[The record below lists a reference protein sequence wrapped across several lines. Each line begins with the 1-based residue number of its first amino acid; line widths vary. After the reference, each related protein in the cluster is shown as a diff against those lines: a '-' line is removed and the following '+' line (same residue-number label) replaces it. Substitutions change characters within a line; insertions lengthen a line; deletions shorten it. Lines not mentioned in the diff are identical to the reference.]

1 MISRPETQ
9 FKTRHIG
16 PSLTEQTEMLN
27 LLHQSSLESLTKA
40 AVPKGILLPAPLD
53 LPEPCTESQVLTMQS
68 EIADQ
73 NRKMRCFIGQGFHD
87 CLTPAVIRRNIL
99 ESPCWYT
106 QYTPYQAEISQGRLE
121 ALLNFQTLVSDLTGL
136 PVATASLLDEASAA
150 AEAMQVCYRARS
162 RSSIANRFLISD
174 KCHPQTLA
182 VVATRARFL
191 GIETVVGPLSELQ
204 CDEFTFGA
212 LLQNPDTDG
221 RIWDLAPICKGLHK
235 AGAKVVV
242 ATDPLACAIYAPPG
256 ERGADIAVGTT
267 QRLGMGMGWGGPH
280 AAFISAKDELKRLL
294 PGRIVGVAR
303 DKAGRPALRLALQTR
318 EQHIRRER
326 ATSNI
331 CTAQVLPA
339 IVASMYAVY
348 HGPTGLHSV
357 AQQIATRASQ
367 LQAELVRTGCKVLG
381 CHIFDTVKVLSSP
394 NGDLG
399 ELWMEAQIKG
409 LSLRRYPDGGLG
421 ISLNEAT
428 EEGDLD
434 ILLSLLGRTT
444 SRSTSAHPLQELNP
458 ELRRS
463 SPILTHP
470 VFSSYH
476 SETEMLRYIVA
487 LQRKDLSLADAMIPL
502 GSCTMKLNAVAELEP
517 ITWSGFANVHP
528 YEPASNVQG
537 YRRLST
543 ELSEWLAAI
552 TGLPGVSLQPNAG
565 SQGEYAGLLTIRSF
579 HVARGETHRDICL
592 IPSSAHGTN
601 PASAQ
606 MAGLRVVVVACDNSG
621 NVDRESL
628 QANIET
634 YSNRLAAFMVTYPS
648 THGVFEEEIQEMN
661 EQVHQA
667 GGLVYVDGANMNA
680 MVGLSSP
687 AQIGGDVCHLNLHK
701 TFCIPHGGGG
711 PGMGPVCVTE
721 ELTPFLP
728 ADPNQRDL
736 AVSRFAVAST
746 AFGSGSI
753 LPISHSY
760 IAMMGAVGL
769 REATQIA
776 ILNANYLAKRLEPF
790 YPVLYKGTR
799 GHVAHECII
808 DLSWLKPIGLTVEDV
823 AKRLMDYGFHAPTVS
838 WPVPFTMMIEP
849 TESENK
855 KELDRFCD
863 AMTSIWHEI
872 QLVVDGIVSADECLL
887 RLAPFT
893 FQDVLQEEWSHP
905 FSRAEA
911 ALPAIWSQTNKFW
924 PSVSRVDNAW
934 GDRNFACVCPPMSSY
949 LPDSNI
955 SEFGI
960 SPLDSSEM

>member
-1 MISRPETQ
+1 MNTRPETQ
-9 FKTRHIG
+9 FKSRHIG
-16 PSLTEQTEMLN
+16 PSRTEQSEMLN
-27 LLHQSSLESLTKA
+27 LLDQASLESLTQA
-40 AVPKGILLPAPLD
+40 AVPKGILLPAPLN
-53 LPEPCTESQVLTMQS
+53 LPEPCTESQVLAMQR
-68 EIADQ
+68 EMAQQ
-73 NRKMRCFIGQGFHD
+73 NRQMRCFIGQGFHD

-121 ALLNFQTLVSDLTGL
+121 ALLNFQTVVSDLMGL

-162 RSSIANRFLISD
+162 RNSTANMFLVSD

-191 GIETVVGPLSELQ
+191 GIKAVVRPLSKLQ
-204 CDEFTFGA
+204 CDEQVFGV
-212 LLQNPDTDG
+212 LLQSPDTDG
-221 RIWDLAPICKGLHK
+221 QVLDLVPLCKGLQE
-235 AGAKVVV
+235 AGARVVV

-256 ERGADIAVGTT
+256 ECGADIAVGTT

-280 AAFISAKDELKRLL
+280 AAFVAAKDELKRFL

-303 DKAGRPALRLALQTR
+303 DKSGRPAFRLALQTR

-348 HGPTGLHSV
+348 HGPIGLRCI
-357 AQQIATRASQ
+357 AQQIAGLALQ
-367 LQAELVRTGCKVLG
+367 LQAELARTGCEILG
-381 CHIFDTVKVLSSP
+381 NHIFDTVKVLSSQK
-394 NGDLG
+394 GDLG
-399 ELWMEAQIKG
+399 KLWQEAQNAG
-409 LSLRRYPDGGLG
+409 LSLRKYPDGGLG
-421 ISLNEAT
+421 ISINEAT
-428 EEGDLD
+428 KQEDLD
-434 ILLSLLGRTT
+434 ILLSLLGV
-444 SRSTSAHPLQELNP
+444 STSKLAPAVPLQEPDP
-458 ELRRS
+458 ELLRS

-502 GSCTMKLNAVAELEP
+502 GSCTMKLNAAAELEP
-517 ITWSGFANVHP
+517 ITWPGFASVHP

-537 YRRLST
+537 YRRLAT
-543 ELSEWLAAI
+543 ELSEWLATI

-579 HVARGETHRDICL
+579 HAARGENQRDICL

-606 MAGLRVVVVACDNSG
+606 MAGLRVVGVACDSAG
-621 NVDRESL
+621 NVERDSL
-628 QANIET
+628 RANIET

-661 EQVHQA
+661 ELVHQA

-711 PGMGPVCVTE
+711 PGMGPVCVSE
-721 ELTPFLP
+721 DLTPFLP
-728 ADPNQRDL
+728 ADPNQIDL

-746 AFGSGSI
+746 AFGSGAI

-760 IAMMGAVGL
+760 IAMMGAAGL
-769 REATQIA
+769 SEATQIA
-776 ILNANYLAKRLEPF
+776 ILNANFLAKRLEPY
-790 YPVLYKGTR
+790 YPVLYKGIR

-855 KELDRFCD
+855 REMDRFCD
-863 AMTSIWHEI
+863 AMIGIWHEI
-872 QLVVDGIVSADECLL
+872 QQTVDGTVSADESLL
-887 RLAPFT
+887 RQAPFT
-893 FQDVLQEEWSHP
+893 YQNVLQEDWNHP
-905 FSRAEA
+905 FSRVEA
-911 ALPAIWSQTNKFW
+911 ALPAHWSQSNKFW
-924 PSVSRVDNAW
+924 PSVSRVDNVW

-949 LPDSNI
+949 LPDSNDI
-955 SEFGI
+955 
-960 SPLDSSEM
+960 